1 MPELGSEAKWDE
13 GQRRRGSAFI
23 ISMCKGPG
31 GRVSH
36 EAQGR
41 TPAGADVSRGANE
54 QFSKR
59 PVVEL
64 WALGNA
70 C

>member
-41 TPAGADVSRGANE
+41 TPAGQMYPGELMSSLARG
-54 QFSKR
+54 
-59 PVVEL
+59 L
-64 WALGNA
+64 W
-70 C
+70 